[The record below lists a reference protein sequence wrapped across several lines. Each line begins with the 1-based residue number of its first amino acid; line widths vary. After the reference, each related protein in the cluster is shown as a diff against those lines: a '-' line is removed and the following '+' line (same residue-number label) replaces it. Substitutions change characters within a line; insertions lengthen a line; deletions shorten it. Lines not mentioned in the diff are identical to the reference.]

1 MSELQGF
8 GGLVYPTRMIRM
20 KIFIMPLFLYEIHV
34 LLALGFDAC
43 MNGTC
48 VVQYLQQG

>member
-1 MSELQGF
+1 MSQFQGF
-8 GGLVYPTRMIRM
+8 GGLVHPTRMMRM

-34 LLALGFDAC
+34 LLALGFDEC

-48 VVQYLQQG
+48 VVQNLQQG